1 MRDAAL
7 DGEAIRI
14 FLHVVAVAVWVGG
27 QIVLGAIVPALRRS
41 NPDVLPNIA
50 KAFSRVAWPAFAIAV
65 FTGVWNMISVD
76 SAATTD
82 GWSAVLGIKML
93 LVVLSG
99 VGAYVHQSASKP
111 AIRGASAGIGLLM
124 SLAAVLL
131 GVMLS
136 G

>member
-14 FLHVVAVAVWVGG
+14 FVHVVAVAVWVGG

-50 KAFSRVAWPAFAIAV
+50 KAFSRVAWPAFGIAV

-76 SAATTD
+76 SADTSD